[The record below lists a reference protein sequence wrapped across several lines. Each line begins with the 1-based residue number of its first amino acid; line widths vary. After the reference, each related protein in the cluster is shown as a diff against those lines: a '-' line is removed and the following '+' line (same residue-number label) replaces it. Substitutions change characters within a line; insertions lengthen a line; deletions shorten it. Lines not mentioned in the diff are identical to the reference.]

1 MSRYLIAFVVC
12 ALLVTPA
19 VFAQAAGPGAGV
31 FYTSGAGW
39 ARMPEA
45 PTPQLRTQGETAFF
59 FDVVNNLDVFYEFAG
74 RTSPVQLSDHKPV
87 FHANL
92 GYYMGRDLEHIEII
106 SLEQK
111 HNRREA
117 HLSWSS
123 GDMIAYYRRSVPV
136 TLARGSDGI
145 LTITPET
152 ELGPGEYLLSF
163 GHVMMK
169 YDFSVR

>member
-12 ALLVTPA
+12 AVLVAPA

-59 FDVVNNLDVFYEFAG
+59 FDVVNNLDVFYDYAG
-74 RTSPVQLSDHKPV
+74 TTSPVQLSDRKPV

-92 GYYMGRDLEHIEII
+92 GYVLTRDLEHIEII
-106 SLEQK
+106 AMKQK
-111 HNRREA
+111 SNRREA
-117 HLSWSS
+117 HLTWSG
-123 GDMIAYYRRSVPV
+123 GDM
-136 TLARGSDGI
+136 LARYPKTIAVSLAQGSDGI
-145 LTITPET
+145 LTITPQT
-152 ELGPGEYLLSF
+152 DLAPGEYLLSF
-163 GHVMMK
+163 GHVMLK